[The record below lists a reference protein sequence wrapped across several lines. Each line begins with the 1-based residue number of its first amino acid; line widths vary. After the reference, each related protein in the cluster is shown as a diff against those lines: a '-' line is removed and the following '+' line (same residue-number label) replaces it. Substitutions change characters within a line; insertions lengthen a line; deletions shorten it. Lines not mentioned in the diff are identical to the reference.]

1 METEKNEDNRE
12 TREKTPGQG
21 GCGATSSC
29 GNTPICGAAHPCSET
44 STSEHSHPRAQVSS
58 DFDMDDEEEEE
69 EEEEPISRAHF
80 MRLAFAGTVVA
91 WGGVAL
97 APIAAYLTPPEG
109 EKEETS
115 KIASVEVCKVSELP
129 KGTGRNFRFGSFPA
143 VIVHDMEGQLHAFKA
158 VCTHLGCT
166 VQFRADKQCIYC
178 ACHGGVYDA
187 SSGKNVDGPPPKPL
201 PPLKV
206 AVIDGK
212 IIVSKA

>member
-1 METEKNEDNRE
+1 METEDNDKNKAPIE
-12 TREKTPGQG
+12 TKG
-21 GCGATSSC
+21 GCGAASSC
-29 GNTPICGAAHPCSET
+29 GDVPACGAAHPCSKSSPGEN
-44 STSEHSHPRAQVSS
+44 EHACAENLD
-58 DFDMDDEEEEE
+58 DFDSE

-115 KIASVEVCKVSELP
+115 KIASVEVCKLSDLP
-129 KGTGRNFRFGSFPA
+129 RGTGRNFRFGSFPA
-143 VIVHDMEGQLHAFKA
+143 VLVHDQEGQVHAFKA

-206 AVIDGK
+206 AVVDGK
-212 IIVSKA
+212 IIVSKV